1 MKLHIKQLITAV
13 AILFLVAGC
22 GSTKQSPE
30 QQSNPKLATTF
41 NWLLGQ
47 WEAKTGETNFYE
59 SWNMLDDSTLKAFS
73 FMLKGSDTV
82 FSENISLAYRM
93 GKIEYI
99 PLFPGEKP
107 EDAVRFVLIDST
119 RHVFVFENKSHD
131 FPQRIIYKAISQDSV
146 LAWIEGNEKGKFRKE
161 EFKLARKQ

>member
-1 MKLHIKQLITAV
+1 MELRIKLLFTAV
-13 AILFLVAGC
+13 AFVLLAGC
-22 GSTKQSPE
+22 GSTKQSPD

-47 WEAKTGETNFYE
+47 WEAKEAETLFSE
-59 SWNMLDDSTLKAFS
+59 TWQALDDSTLTAFS
-73 FMLKGSDTV
+73 FMLKGNDTL
-82 FSENISLAYRM
+82 FSENITLAYRM

-99 PLFPGEKP
+99 PVFPGEKP

-119 RHVFVFENKSHD
+119 QQVFVFENKSHD
-131 FPQRIIYKAISQDSV
+131 FPQRIVYKAISQDSV

>member
-1 MKLHIKQLITAV
+1 MKLRIKLLVSMVAV
-13 AILFLVAGC
+13 LWIGC
-22 GSTKQSPE
+22 GT
-30 QQSNPKLATTF
+30 SNQKPDQKANQTLAITF
-41 NWLLGQ
+41 DWLLGQ
-47 WEAKTGETNFYE
+47 WEAKEQGSLFTETWQ
-59 SWNMLDDSTLKAFS
+59 SIDDSTLAAVS
-73 FMLKGSDTV
+73 LMLKGQDTL

-119 RHVFVFENKSHD
+119 QHVFVFENKSHD

-146 LAWIEGNEKGKFRKE
+146 LAWIEGIEKGKFRKE